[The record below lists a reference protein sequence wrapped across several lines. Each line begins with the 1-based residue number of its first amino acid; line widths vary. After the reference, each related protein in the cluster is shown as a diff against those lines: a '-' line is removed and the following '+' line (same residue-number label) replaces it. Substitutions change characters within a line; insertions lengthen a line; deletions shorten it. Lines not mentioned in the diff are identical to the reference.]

1 MFERLF
7 QSIKISTSITE
18 VYPADTRLHLDR
30 DAYLTVKYPEGLP
43 VIIWFDKQIKSLLR
57 FRVVI
62 FKSEELEELSEK
74 DMEFLKDA
82 NQQLM
87 FFGAISTGGLNITL
101 EYKLPYGEKIL
112 ASTII
117 LIVKY
122 LSENGKAAR
131 NVFS

>member
-18 VYPADTRLHLDR
+18 VYPADTRLNLNR
-30 DAYLTVKYPEGLP
+30 DAYLTVNYPEGMP
-43 VIIWFDKQIKSLLR
+43 VIIWFDTQIKSLLR

-62 FKSEELEELSEK
+62 FKSDELEELSEE
-74 DMEFLKDA
+74 DMEFLRNA